1 MKTSF
6 QYFLVAVCAVSALP
20 GLLSAAPFSI
30 GVTSFAPMQNASGG
44 ALGTGSIVQVGYF
57 EGVSSST
64 DPASY
69 TASEWASFTPIS
81 GIDSAN
87 SDLLSAIND
96 FEAKAGAFAV
106 SLHFDTDTHVLP
118 ASGSVRLGIRIFDSA
133 TITSGSSYNTVAG
146 SRDTWI
152 MVAPGASGAIK
163 ATPPTPLILAVAD
176 SGLSWQYG
184 GAYAGRT
191 VTDNDGDGIPDSI
204 DTDGDGVGDDDDA
217 FPNDPNETIDT
228 DGDGVG
234 DNGDAF
240 PYDPNETT
248 DTDGDGV
255 GDNGDTFPNDPNET
269 TDTDGDGVGD
279 KEDLFPEDEQRAT
292 IIDHIEYIIEYV
304 SDDTIIFDSDWKKKK
319 MRKAYLK
326 KLEVIVELVI
336 VAETAEEEGAFELAT
351 SIYKKAAKKL
361 KKNLIKKTD
370 GLQGIGAKAKNDWV
384 KVQEAQDLIYPDL
397 LFLSDYFWLKK
408 L

>member
-1 MKTSF
+1 MKTRAH
-6 QYFLVAVCAVSALP
+6 YFLIALCAVSALS

-30 GVTSFAPMQNASGG
+30 GVTSFAPMHNASGG
-44 ALGTGSIVQVGYF
+44 ALGTGSIVQLGYF

-87 SDLLSAIND
+87 SDLPSAIND

-240 PYDPNETT
+240 P
-248 DTDGDGV
+248 
-255 GDNGDTFPNDPNET
+255 NDPNET

-384 KVQEAQDLIYPDL
+384 KVQEAQDIIYPDL